1 VTSDGELKR
10 AAAGGRGAPETTP
23 PNSAPHV
30 VIQADRR
37 ARDPISIGAPK
48 TAWQMFGWLG
58 VLLVV
63 LGGSDVLSQWFAT
76 AFQSREW
83 AFGTA
88 AATIS
93 SLPLLTIGLVVLL
106 GSFLARGKREAVT
119 VMGVL
124 FLLLFMAVAAILAL
138 FALDVPLALHAPDGA
153 SVAAA
158 RRAIVRTAVMGGSD
172 EVAYVA
178 AAILAFRY
186 AAGRVKDR

>member
-1 VTSDGELKR
+1 MATEAELKR
-10 AAAGGRGAPETTP
+10 GRGVPETTP

-37 ARDPISIGAPK
+37 ARDPISIGAPN
-48 TAWQMFGWLG
+48 TAWQMVGWLG
-58 VLLVV
+58 VLLAV
-63 LGGSDVLSQWFAT
+63 LGGSDVLTQWFPA

-83 AFGTA
+83 EFGAA

-93 SLPLLTIGLVVLL
+93 SLPLLTIGLIVLL
-106 GSFLARGKREAVT
+106 ASFLARGKREAVT
-119 VMGVL
+119 FMGVL

-153 SVAAA
+153 AVMAA
-158 RRAIVRTAVMGGSD
+158 RKAVVRTAVMGGSD
-172 EVAYVA
+172 EIAYVA

-186 AAGRVKDR
+186 AMGRVKDR